1 SRTGV
6 VNIYDRSC
14 VDPLVAAP
22 RPRKSILNLTTSVHA
37 LRFNH
42 DAQIMGIASRS
53 KKDQFKLVH
62 LPSMTVFSNWPTSG
76 YLAIGND
83 KGRVLLGGSE
93 TGEKEEIDSIVI
105 IWKGAGHTIFR
116 KEVDESVMRKTKP

>member
-53 KKDQFKLVH
+53 KKDQFKLVRPSLFFSLMVCVH

-76 YLAIGND
+76 TPLSYVNCFDFSPGGGYLAIGND
-83 KGRVLLGGSE
+83 KGRVLLYR
-93 TGEKEEIDSIVI
+93 V
-105 IWKGAGHTIFR
+105 GHYP
-116 KEVDESVMRKTKP
+116 VA